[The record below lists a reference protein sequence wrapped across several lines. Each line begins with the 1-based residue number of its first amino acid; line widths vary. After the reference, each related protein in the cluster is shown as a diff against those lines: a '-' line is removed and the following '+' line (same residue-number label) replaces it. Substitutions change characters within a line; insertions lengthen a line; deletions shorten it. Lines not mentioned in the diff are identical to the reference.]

1 MCTRS
6 SVPSV
11 IAQVA
16 NGSDCESNQLSTR
29 WWNSWVS
36 IERATKTLPSSS
48 HIHYPIA
55 SASDSMRATSAEVK
69 GTRPL
74 DIGKHRL
81 VRDKS
86 TCRYGVTVSSRRRAA
101 IKRSNSSFSF
111 GGSDSTAASI
121 SARVVTTKAYHINI
135 AANKEFHSYQAPVPT
150 TKILA
155 ISHFMDTPMTPAQ
168 LAQIMPHEVHDT
180 VNAYLAGKID
190 QW

>member
-1 MCTRS
+1 
-6 SVPSV
+6 
-11 IAQVA
+11 
-16 NGSDCESNQLSTR
+16 
-29 WWNSWVS
+29 
-36 IERATKTLPSSS
+36 
-48 HIHYPIA
+48 
-55 SASDSMRATSAEVK
+55 MRATSAEVK

-74 DIGKHRL
+74 DIGKPRL
-81 VRDKS
+81 LRDNS

-190 QW
+190 QWYYRTDGNGVVFIVNASTPEEAKNILEKFPLVQAGLMGFHYIPRSAQSAAHHQ